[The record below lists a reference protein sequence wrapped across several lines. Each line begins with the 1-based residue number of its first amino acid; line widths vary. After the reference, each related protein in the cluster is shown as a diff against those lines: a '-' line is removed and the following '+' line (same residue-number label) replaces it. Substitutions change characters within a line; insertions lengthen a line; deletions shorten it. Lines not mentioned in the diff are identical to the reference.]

1 MRGRRHRRRGR
12 PYRWFGGHR
21 DETSTAEV
29 TLDLLQVGEGGV
41 VVDLGGERQMRRRLM
56 EMGLLAGSRL
66 RVVKLAPAGDPIQIQ
81 VNDYF
86 LSIRRSEAATI
97 IVQPD

>member
-1 MRGRRHRRRGR
+1 
-12 PYRWFGGHR
+12 
-21 DETSTAEV
+21 
-29 TLDLLQVGEGGV
+29 
-41 VVDLGGERQMRRRLM
+41 M

-86 LSIRRSEAATI
+86 LSLRRSEAATI
-97 IVQPD
+97 TVQPD

>member
-1 MRGRRHRRRGR
+1 MRGRPHRWRGSRRARRRA
-12 PYRWFGGHR
+12 
-21 DETSTAEV
+21 AEV
-29 TLDLLQVGEGGV
+29 TLDLLPVGGAGV
-41 VVDLGGERQMRRRLM
+41 VVDLGGERTMRRRLM

-66 RVVKLAPAGDPIQIQ
+66 RVVKLAPTGDPIQIQ

-86 LSIRRSEAATI
+86 LSLRRSEAATI

>member
-1 MRGRRHRRRGR
+1 MRGPRHRRRGGR
-12 PYRWFGGHR
+12 RAGR
-21 DETSTAEV
+21 RAEEV
-29 TLDLLQVGEGGV
+29 TLDLLPVGGAGV
-41 VVDLGGERQMRRRLM
+41 VVDLGGERTLRRRLM

-86 LSIRRSEAATI
+86 LSLRRSEAATI
-97 IVQPD
+97 TVQPD